1 MIRELF
7 IDLLIGSSVLI
18 LTVYVVINLYY
29 LLIHGFSLVEL
40 HGDLLERGNNPAYE
54 DFDGDFLPGVA
65 LMMPA
70 YNEAETIVESVRS
83 LLDIDYPN
91 TSVMVI
97 NDGSTDGTFEALA
110 AAYDLEK
117 VHDTPPWDLPSEPV
131 RGVYQSASIDHL
143 LVIDKENGGKADA
156 LNAGIGLTNQPLFCS
171 IDADSL
177 INRDG
182 LRRVVVPFLTNP
194 METIAAGGTV
204 RVANACEIDRAQV
217 TEVNVSE
224 QNLVGLQEIEYLRA
238 FYSGR
243 LGLGRLKGLLV
254 ISGTF
259 GLFRT
264 DVVSEIGGY
273 RLDTV
278 TEDLDLVV
286 RLHKHMRDR
295 GQPYNI
301 DFVPEPIVWTQVPE
315 TLSDLS
321 VQRRRWYRGLLEVF
335 TRNRD
340 MVGNPRYGL
349 LGTILMPL
357 FFLAEAVGPLIET
370 LGYVLVTV
378 AFAMGVLNLQF
389 FLTFLM
395 VIIGIGVFLSWFG
408 IFSEVWS
415 YRRYDRPGQVAILLG
430 NAVLE
435 NFGYRQW
442 KALVSARAF
451 VEFLARD
458 SSWGTIERH
467 SFTEE
472 DAETSGPSGPD
483 LAESD

>member
-1 MIRELF
+1 MIQEVF
-7 IDLLIGSSVLI
+7 VELLIGSSVLI
-18 LTVYVVINLYY
+18 LTVYVIINLYY
-29 LLIHGFSLVEL
+29 LVIHGVSLLEL
-40 HGDLLERGNNPAYE
+40 HEDLLERKNNPAYE
-54 DFDGDFLPGVA
+54 DFEGEFLPGVA
-65 LMMPA
+65 LIMPA
-70 YNEAETIVESVRS
+70 YNEAETIVDSVRS
-83 LLDIDYPN
+83 LLDIEYPN
-91 TSVMVI
+91 TSVMVV
-97 NDGSTDGTFEALA
+97 NDGSTDGTFEALVE
-110 AAYDLEK
+110 AYSLEK

-131 RGVYQSASIDHL
+131 HGVYQSASIDHL

-194 METIAAGGTV
+194 VETIAAGGTV
-204 RVANACEIDRAQV
+204 RVANACEMDGAQV
-217 TEVNVSE
+217 TDVKVSE
-224 QNLVGLQEIEYLRA
+224 RNLVGLQEIEYLRA

-264 DVVSEIGGY
+264 DVVEKIGGY
-273 RLDTV
+273 RIDTV

-286 RLHKHMRDR
+286 RLHRYMRDR
-295 GQPYNI
+295 GESYNI

-315 TLSDLS
+315 SLSDLS

-340 MVGNPRYGL
+340 MIGNPKYGS
-349 LGTILMPL
+349 LGTILMPI

-370 LGYVLVTV
+370 LGYVFVTI
-378 AFAMGVLNLQF
+378 AFALGVLNLQF

-415 YRRYDRPGQVAILLG
+415 YRRYDRPRQVAILLG

-451 VEFLARD
+451 FEFLGRN
-458 SSWGTIERH
+458 SSWGSIERR
-467 SFTEE
+467 SFSEGDSEGTV
-472 DAETSGPSGPD
+472 ASGPD
-483 LAESD
+483 PAESD